1 MVQLVVSFVGVL
13 LVAAVA
19 VSALFV
25 LGMRTKSR
33 FVQSPIIWLGKHQFN
48 KVALRSAGEPGA
60 GASIIRHLGRTSGTT
75 YETPIAAVA
84 TDDGFLI
91 ALPYGLR
98 SNWLRNV
105 LAAGQA
111 TLVHEGETFEL
122 ESPEMIPLSTV
133 ETAFAPKEQRMHS
146 IFNVTQVLRL
156 RRVDTHETSV
166 AA

>member
-1 MVQLVVSFVGVL
+1 MVQVVVTFFGVL
-13 LVAAVA
+13 LVGAVV
-19 VSALFV
+19 VSGLFV

-33 FVQSPIIWLGKHQFN
+33 FVQGPIVWLGKHQFN

-60 GASIIRHLGRTSGTT
+60 GASIIRHRGRTSGTT

-105 LAAGQA
+105 LAAGSA
-111 TLVHEGETFEL
+111 ALVHEGQTFEL
-122 ESPEMIPLSTV
+122 HQPELIPLSTV
-133 ETAFAPKEQRMHS
+133 ETAFAPKEQRMHT

-156 RRVDTHETSV
+156 RRGGTHDRAV